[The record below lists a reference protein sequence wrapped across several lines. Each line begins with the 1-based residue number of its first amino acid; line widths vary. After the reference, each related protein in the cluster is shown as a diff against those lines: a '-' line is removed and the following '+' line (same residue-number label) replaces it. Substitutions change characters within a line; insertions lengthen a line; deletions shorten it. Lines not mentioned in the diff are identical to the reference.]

1 MTDLNDRIEQLAR
14 WIASSTRG
22 VVFTGAGIST
32 ESGIPDFRGPDG
44 FWKRNDVQKFTFQNY
59 VADPEHRK
67 ARWQAAAKG
76 SDFMRGKAGAAKPN
90 AGHIAIARLEEL
102 GRIRGV
108 VTQNVDGLHQD
119 AGSKDVLELHGTSRK
134 IGCLD
139 CDEAW
144 PSHVIIER
152 VVAGEEDPRCTYCG
166 GILKSKTIS
175 FGQSMPADVV
185 DEAQRWA
192 LRTDVMLVVGSSL
205 VVYPAAAIPPLAKQ
219 SGARLAI
226 INNEETEQ
234 DSLADIVIRGDAG
247 PTLTALVERVE
258 QLLV

>member
-1 MTDLNDRIEQLAR
+1 MDQIDRLAE
-14 WIASSTRG
+14 WLASSTTG

-59 VADPEHRK
+59 VADEEHRK
-67 ARWQAAAKG
+67 HRWRQAAEG
-76 SDFMRGKAGAAKPN
+76 RGFMRGTGQAAQPN
-90 AGHIAIARLEEL
+90 AGHVAIARLEAL

-108 VTQNVDGLHQD
+108 VTQNVDRLHQD
-119 AGSKDVLELHGTSRK
+119 AGNKEVLELHGTTKR

-139 CDEAW
+139 CNEAW

-152 VVAGEEDPRCTYCG
+152 VVAGEEDPRCSYCG

-175 FGQSMPADVV
+175 FGQSMPTDVV
-185 DEAQRWA
+185 EEAQRWT
-192 LRTDVMLVVGSSL
+192 LRCDVFIVVGSSL
-205 VVYPAAAIPPLAKQ
+205 VVYPAAAMPGLAKQ

-226 INNEETEQ
+226 INREETEQ
-234 DSLADIVIRGDAG
+234 DPLADVLIHGDAG
-247 PTLTALVERVE
+247 PTLTALLARVE